1 MSLARRRAPA
11 WRRAGAAGFLSLG
24 TGAAGLLAAGLLGL
38 GMLVPA
44 GAQQPAFRPSDE
56 RPEDLPEGP
65 GREETF
71 YACTA
76 CHNFKLVAA
85 QGLSRSQWDDSL
97 AWMTK
102 RHNMADIQGPDR
114 DLILD
119 YLARHYP
126 PRETR
131 GGGWR
136 NPFAPQ

>member
-1 MSLARRRAPA
+1 MSLLRRR
-11 WRRAGAAGFLSLG
+11 RGAAAGLLALG
-24 TGAAGLLAAGLLGL
+24 TGTAGLLAAGLLGL
-38 GMLVPA
+38 GTLAPA
-44 GAQQPAFRPSDE
+44 GAQQPAFQPSDE

-85 QGLSRSQWDDSL
+85 QGLTRPQWDDSL
-97 AWMTK
+97 SWMTK

-126 PRETR
+126 PREAR
-131 GGGWR
+131 GGGGWR
-136 NPFAPQ
+136 SPFAPQ

>member
-1 MSLARRRAPA
+1 MRVRGWCRAA
-11 WRRAGAAGFLSLG
+11 
-24 TGAAGLLAAGLLGL
+24 AAGLLAAGISIGGDLSALGAS
-38 GMLVPA
+38 VA
-44 GAQQPAFRPSDE
+44 AAQVFQPSEE

-85 QGLSRSQWDDSL
+85 QGLNRAQWDESL
-97 AWMTK
+97 TWMTS

-119 YLARHYP
+119 YLAKHYP
-126 PRETR
+126 PKAT
-131 GGGWR
+131 GGAGGWR

>member
-1 MSLARRRAPA
+1 MRRGLVRA
-11 WRRAGAAGFLSLG
+11 WLAGALG
-24 TGAAGLLAAGLLGL
+24 LGLLGAL
-38 GMLVPA
+38 
-44 GAQQPAFRPSDE
+44 GAQAQSPAQNFAPRE
-56 RPEDLPEGP
+56 ETPEALPEGP

-71 YACTA
+71 FTCTA

-85 QGLSRSQWDDSL
+85 QGLNRSQWDDSL
-97 AWMTK
+97 SWMTK
-102 RHNMADIQGPDR
+102 RHNMANIQGPDR

-131 GGGWR
+131 GGGGWK